1 MVLFFGDS
9 SHSLPIPQYFATQG
23 SIGCGPVRK
32 IRETSRFRH
41 GLRTTSKAIPERL
54 IPQIHV
60 RLAFS
65 DRCTLVHDF
74 KLSWIEFEALRSSKI
89 FSRLKLFKSFGYEVV
104 RLFSSFFLRGGFALQ
119 NLRSPCLWPE
129 FVHQRDSLEYFITV
143 VLSRFRALLLRLW
156 QRRGRVLNK
165 ESRLETGRVFFS
177 LFRVISSF
185 ICYTR
190 LTET

>member
-60 RLAFS
+60 RFAFS
-65 DRCTLVHDF
+65 DRCALVHDF
-74 KLSWIEFEALRSSKI
+74 KLSWIEFQALRSSKI

-104 RLFSSFFLRGGFALQ
+104 RLFSSFFL
-119 NLRSPCLWPE
+119 
-129 FVHQRDSLEYFITV
+129 V
-143 VLSRFRALLLRLW
+143 VSRYGICHLL
-156 QRRGRVLNK
+156 
-165 ESRLETGRVFFS
+165 VFG
-177 LFRVISSF
+177 LSSF
-185 ICYTR
+185 IKETLSNILLPWSCPDFEPSCYGFDR
-190 LTET
+190 EGDAY